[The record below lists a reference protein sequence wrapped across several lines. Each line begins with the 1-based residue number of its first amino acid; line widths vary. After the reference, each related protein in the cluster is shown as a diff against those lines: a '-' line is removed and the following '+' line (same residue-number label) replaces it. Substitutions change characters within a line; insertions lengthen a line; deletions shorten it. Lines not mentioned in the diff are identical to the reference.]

1 ESESDLIRTNDNSS
15 FVIKGEIGRIYPKN
29 DIHNISK
36 TLSDGSVFSD
46 FADYCISLDGSQIYT
61 IREQYNGDPFSIKKY
76 NTIDFNVEETIFI
89 NESAKNIFIDHN
101 RLIIIDY
108 ERYTNDND
116 VYISFYDI

>member
-1 ESESDLIRTNDNSS
+1 SEVENTPHLGLFIAYNNNVDNNIKGMVFPRYTNDPTFSELTFTLNGIYSSQNYAFSESESDLIRTNDNSS

-61 IREQYNGDPFSIKKY
+61 IREQY
-76 NTIDFNVEETIFI
+76 
-89 NESAKNIFIDHN
+89 
-101 RLIIIDY
+101 
-108 ERYTNDND
+108 
-116 VYISFYDI
+116 